1 MRNLSVL
8 PRVPD
13 LAQWIRPGDRVV
25 CGQVGA
31 EPLTLTRALVAQRHA
46 LRGVEVFV
54 GSMFSDTFAPEHAD
68 VFTFRSYGAMAKAA
82 PLAGTGVLQI
92 VPAHYSEL
100 EPAFEQGALQA
111 DVVLLQLAP
120 PRAGGGTASAATR
133 YSFGSAHDYVVA
145 AARRARVVI
154 AEIHP
159 SAPWSHGAEVPD
171 DFRIDLAVAADA
183 GPVDIPTAKAG
194 EIEQAIAA
202 LIAERIPDGAV
213 LQTGIGSL
221 PDAVLAGLTGHRDL
235 GVHSGM
241 IGDGV
246 VDLIE
251 AGVITN
257 ARKNIDPGVSITNLV
272 AGTQRARRHVDGN
285 PAFRVVRGIYSH
297 GAAQIASLERFHS
310 INSALEVDLS
320 GQVNAE
326 TLGGKARGGVGG
338 MNDFVRGARRSP
350 GGRSILALPAT
361 AAGGRLSRIVPQ
373 LSGPATVTRSDVD
386 LVVTEHGV
394 ADLRHCDLSQRAQ
407 RLIAIAAPQ
416 FREALE
422 RALREPTSWSA
433 EGRSA

>member
-1 MRNLSVL
+1 MRNLQVL
-8 PRVPD
+8 PKVPD

-54 GSMFSDTFAPEHAD
+54 GSMFSDTFSREHAD
-68 VFTFRSYGAMAKAA
+68 AFGFRSYGAMAKAA
-82 PLAGTGVLQI
+82 PLADTGALQV
-92 VPAHYSEL
+92 VPIHYSEL
-100 EPAFEQGALQA
+100 EPAFEQGSLQA

-120 PRAGGGTASAATR
+120 PRTGSTGEAGGGR

-159 SAPWSHGAEVPD
+159 EAPWSHGAEVSD
-171 DFRIDLAVAADA
+171 DFRIDVAVAADA
-183 GPVDIPTAKAG
+183 APVDIPTAQAG
-194 EIEQAIAA
+194 EIERRIAA

-221 PDAVLAGLTGHRDL
+221 PDAVLAGLAGHREL

-246 VDLIE
+246 IELIE
-251 AGVITN
+251 AGVLTN
-257 ARKNIDPGVSITNLV
+257 ARKNIDAGISVTNLV
-272 AGTQRARRHVDGN
+272 AGTGRARRHVDGN
-285 PAFRVVRGIYSH
+285 PAFRVVRGVYSH
-297 GAAQIASLERFHS
+297 GAEMIAALDRFHS

-326 TLGGKARGGVGG
+326 GLAGKLRGGVGG
-338 MNDFVRGARRSP
+338 MNDFVRGARRSK

-361 AAGGRLSRIVPQ
+361 AAGGKLSRIVPQ

-394 ADLRHCDLSQRAQ
+394 ADLRHCDLAQRAE
-407 RLIAIAAPQ
+407 RLVAIAAPQ

-422 RALREPTSWSA
+422 RALREPGAWSQ
-433 EGRSA
+433 GGK